1 MKKAVRLYLMGSV
14 QAFSFPQFIKDHA
27 ESNNVKGFV
36 RKLEDGRAE
45 IFLEGQSPDVEA
57 MIEICKQGPKYS
69 IIRGVEM
76 KEEHLQDFK
85 EFKIIKF

>member
-1 MKKAVRLYLMGSV
+1 MKKCVRLYLVGSV
-14 QAFSFPQFIKDHA
+14 QAFSFPQFIKENA
-27 ESNNVKGFV
+27 EANRVKGFV

-45 IFLEGQSPDVEA
+45 ILLEGQSQDVDA

-76 KEEHLQDFK
+76 KEERLQDFT